1 MSREEGGWL
10 LGHVGI
16 DDRGRRARSH
26 AGGEARCGCQVGMP
40 WQLRCARVVRCAAVG
55 LAPFCWAARGK
66 GEVGAGLRASVL
78 GRGREGKGAGWVE
91 AGFGLV
97 SGFLFSS
104 FSSPFLFQTTLTNLN
119 SNSNLNPNPS
129 TQTKRTMHQHE
140 CTNKFILRKI
150 LITYERKLI

>member
-10 LGHVGI
+10 LGHAGV

-26 AGGEARCGCQVGMP
+26 AGGEARCGCQVRTP

-78 GRGREGKGAGWVE
+78 GRGREGKGAGWAE

-97 SGFLFSS
+97 SGFLFFG
-104 FSSPFLFQTTLTNLN
+104 FSYFLSFQTSLKLIEFKLRFEFKPYALN
-119 SNSNLNPNPS
+119 
-129 TQTKRTMHQHE
+129 QIKFMHQHE
-140 CTNKFILRKI
+140 CTNTLN
-150 LITYERKLI
+150 

>member
-10 LGHVGI
+10 LGHAGV

-26 AGGEARCGCQVGMP
+26 AGGEARCGCQVGTP
-40 WQLRCARVVRCAAVG
+40 WQLRCVRVVRCAAVG

-97 SGFLFSS
+97 SGFLFSG
-104 FSSPFLFQTTLTNLN
+104 FSYFLSFQTSL
-119 SNSNLNPNPS
+119 
-129 TQTKRTMHQHE
+129 
-140 CTNKFILRKI
+140 
-150 LITYERKLI
+150 KLIEFKLQFEFKPYALNQIKQCSSMNATTG